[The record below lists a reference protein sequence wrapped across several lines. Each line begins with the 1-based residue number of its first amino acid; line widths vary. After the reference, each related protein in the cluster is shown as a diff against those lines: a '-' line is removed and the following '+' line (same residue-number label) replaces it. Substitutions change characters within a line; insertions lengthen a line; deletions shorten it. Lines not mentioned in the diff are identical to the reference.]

1 MRTDDMSE
9 LFCTYRRTGDK
20 AVRNEIVMQSMHIV
34 RYAVISTR
42 NMFLRFTD
50 EDDISNEAVL
60 ALISAA
66 ESFVPEKNVRFET
79 YASIKVRGAIID
91 YIRRMDS
98 VPRGVRRFAK
108 EYDNAFSLL
117 YAQLD
122 REPTREELAHH
133 MGMTVE
139 KLDSYALKAAASHTL
154 SFEELL
160 FSGFEAPNDQKDGF
174 SEAERRLMLE
184 ERRKLLAQA
193 IEQLSD
199 KERTVITL
207 YYYEK
212 LRYSEIA
219 DVLNISES
227 RVCQI
232 HSKAVEKLRKV
243 WRNIWSNNKT
253 YNTKGGAGNGQRWH
267 SRSECGEISR
277 RAGYLCP
284 WLLRW
289 HLPL

>member
-232 HSKAVEKLRKV
+232 HSKAVEKLRK
-243 WRNIWSNNKT
+243 SM
-253 YNTKGGAGNGQRWH
+253 A
-267 SRSECGEISR
+267 E
-277 RAGYLCP
+277 YLEQ
-284 WLLRW
+284 
-289 HLPL
+289 